1 MRGGAENGKRR
12 CAGDGARMR
21 RADEHRRGEDR
32 HGGVSLVF
40 VCFGGQRGAYRDR
53 QPLSGAQVQR
63 APSFMLVDEADS
75 ILLDEAVTPMI
86 LSGQGGTL
94 NPMLMAVDRFVGWLK
109 KAEVQAL
116 SDEDEYLRLD
126 GEVDYI
132 GMPLREAAAFSKS
145 WELEEA
151 SVGVAAINAWHNRAA
166 WLPVRENAD
175 AFLRYRS
182 RAERKRVGVIGRF
195 ACLEKR
201 LEPICDLYVIERR
214 PGAKDYPDAAC
225 EYLLPEMDAVFITG
239 STAANK
245 TLPRLLELSRYA
257 FTAVCGPSMRSSSRW
272 MAAKRGRLT
281 RRRTRRPTSGCTGTS
296 VSRREWRAAIS

>member
-1 MRGGAENGKRR
+1 M
-12 CAGDGARMR
+12 
-21 RADEHRRGEDR
+21 
-32 HGGVSLVF
+32 F
-40 VCFGGQRGAYRDR
+40 VCFGGRRSAYRDR

-75 ILLDEAVTPMI
+75 ILLDEVVTPMI

-175 AFLRYRS
+175 AF
-182 RAERKRVGVIGRF
+182 
-195 ACLEKR
+195 
-201 LEPICDLYVIERR
+201 CDTE
-214 PGAKDYPDAAC
+214 AA
-225 EYLLPEMDAVFITG
+225 
-239 STAANK
+239 
-245 TLPRLLELSRYA
+245 
-257 FTAVCGPSMRSSSRW
+257 
-272 MAAKRGRLT
+272 
-281 RRRTRRPTSGCTGTS
+281 
-296 VSRREWRAAIS
+296 RRESGSALSGGSPIWKSGSNRSAIYM